1 MSLSSAIRAPPSL
14 KGIMCRI
21 FTKYYTNLAEWNVL
35 HIIATVSVS
44 LAAVPIIFRLCVY
57 RSSNQFVKSR
67 RKIERLNPKSTVRLF
82 CLFSKDSWQNPELPN
97 VWQKK
102 QVLNRSPEVIDYH
115 IHSYMLTVLQLYQI
129 ILHIAPL
136 KAVSIQT
143 VDSHNCKYSQ
153 KSSVCKSWTA
163 VNKKNNQTGRWLEH
177 SQWGH
182 AYGCLVLTN
191 EALCHREQPSSYDCD
206 WF

>member
-1 MSLSSAIRAPPSL
+1 MKCATHHSHCERVISSSSYHLPPLRL
-14 KGIMCRI
+14 KIQQ
-21 FTKYYTNLAEWNVL
+21 
-35 HIIATVSVS
+35 
-44 LAAVPIIFRLCVY
+44 PLC
-57 RSSNQFVKSR
+57 QKWR
-67 RKIERLNPKSTVRLF
+67 RKIERLHPKSTVHFLVF
-82 CLFSKDSWQNPELPN
+82 FSKDSWQNAELPN

-102 QVLNRSPEVIDYH
+102 QVLNRPPEVIDYH

-163 VNKKNNQTGRWLEH
+163 VNKKNNQTGR
-177 SQWGH
+177 
-182 AYGCLVLTN
+182 
-191 EALCHREQPSSYDCD
+191 
-206 WF
+206 